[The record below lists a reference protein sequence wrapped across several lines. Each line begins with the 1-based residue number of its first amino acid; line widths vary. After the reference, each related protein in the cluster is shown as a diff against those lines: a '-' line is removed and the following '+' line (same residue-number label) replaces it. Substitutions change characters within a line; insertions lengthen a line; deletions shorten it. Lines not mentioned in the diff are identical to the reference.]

1 MDLHRDDIIVCTTSE
16 RAGLLLEARRHAK
29 TERHG
34 EARHIS
40 ALRSRD
46 GDGSEGIVLV
56 SQWRSVSPLLLSW
69 GCCSVFPRSRII
81 MNHVDKSCIVHSQY
95 LGGRFGPFEGHSPI
109 RAKVA
114 ACPGDC

>member
-1 MDLHRDDIIVCTTSE
+1 MSEGREVEVEVRRIAYRCATDRCHETSRQYYCTTSE
-16 RAGLLLEARRHAK
+16 LAGLLLEARRHAK

-56 SQWRSVSPLLLSW
+56 SQWRSVSPLLLS
-69 GCCSVFPRSRII
+69 
-81 MNHVDKSCIVHSQY
+81 
-95 LGGRFGPFEGHSPI
+95 LGVYVVPSSP
-109 RAKVA
+109 
-114 ACPGDC
+114 ACE